1 MPNFY
6 CTREQVKRAAEI
18 SGSNRDEEVDSLIEA
33 ASREI
38 ERLTHTFF
46 IPKTQTRTFRWPPR
60 QSSESYVLWL
70 DQWLLSVTTLQT
82 KAQDSSPTTISSSD
96 YFTEPNNPSVDGVQH
111 FDRIEIDQSSTAAFE
126 AGDTSQRSISVA
138 GSWGYSNET
147 KSTGTVASGL
157 DSDAAATTMVCSD
170 SSLID
175 VGDTLLIGS
184 EQIFVSNRSNAA
196 LGSIL
201 VNDAS
206 ITADMADNSIT
217 ADGSHGL
224 VAGEVILLDSEKL
237 LITAVATNVLS
248 VTRAYDST
256 ILAAHANDTAV
267 HTYRTLTIERGVN
280 GTTAATHA
288 DATAISKYAPPKD
301 IERLTRAIVIST
313 GKQESSGWGNTIGG
327 DAGAQA
333 VSGNAL
339 ERMKKH
345 TVDNFYRI
353 REGAI

>member
-6 CTREQVKRAAEI
+6 CTREQLKRAAEI
-18 SGSNRDEEVDSLIEA
+18 SGSNRDDEVDDLIEA

-46 IPKTQTRTFRWPPR
+46 IPKTQTRTYRWPPR
-60 QSSESYVLWL
+60 RPGESHILWL
-70 DQWLLSVTTLQT
+70 DQWLLSVTTLQA

-96 YFTEPNNPSVDGVQH
+96 YFTEPNNPSIDGVQR
-111 FDRIEIDQSSTAAFE
+111 FDRIEIDQSSTSAFE
-126 AGDTSQRSISVA
+126 AGDTAQRSISVA
-138 GSWGYSNET
+138 GSWGYGNET
-147 KSTGTVASGL
+147 KSTGTVTSGL
-157 DSDAAATTMVCSD
+157 SSDTAATTMVCSD

-175 VGDTLLIGS
+175 VGDTLLIES
-184 EQIFVSNRSNAA
+184 EQIFVSGRSNAA
-196 LGSIL
+196 LGSTL
-201 VNDAS
+201 VNDNA

-237 LITAVATNVLS
+237 LITAVSTNLLS
-248 VTRAYDST
+248 VTRAYDGT
-256 ILAAHANDTAV
+256 ILAAHVDDTAI

-288 DATAISKYAPPKD
+288 NATAISKYVPPKE
-301 IERLTRAIVIST
+301 IERLVRAIAIST
-313 GKQESSGWGNTIGG
+313 GKQESSGWGQSIGG
-327 DAGAQA
+327 DAGSQA

-339 ERMKKH
+339 ERMKKR
-345 TVDNFYRI
+345 TVDTFYRI